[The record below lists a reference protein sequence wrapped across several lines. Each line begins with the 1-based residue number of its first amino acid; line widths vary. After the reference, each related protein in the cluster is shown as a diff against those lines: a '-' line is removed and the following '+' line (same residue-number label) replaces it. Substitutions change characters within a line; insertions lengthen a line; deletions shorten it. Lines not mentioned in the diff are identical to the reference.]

1 MEQFPILAVGDFMLI
16 SLRED
21 MSDTQVMN
29 LQDELSKQVTLI
41 RPKGVL
47 IDISSLEIVDNFL
60 GRMLSD
66 IAKIV
71 RILGAEVVIVGMQ
84 PTVAMTT
91 VELGKTLGSVL
102 TALNVNSGMGMLRM
116 KTMSSTSLA
125 AASGRS

>member
-1 MEQFPILAVGDFMLI
+1 MEQFPVLAVGDFMLI

-47 IDISSLEIVDNFL
+47 IDISSLEIVDSFL
-60 GRMLSD
+60 GRTLSD

-71 RILGAEVVIVGMQ
+71 RVLGAEVVIVGMQ
-84 PTVAMTT
+84 ATVAMTT
-91 VELGKTLGSVL
+91 VELGITLGSVL

-116 KTMSSTSLA
+116 KTMSATSLA

>member
-47 IDISSLEIVDNFL
+47 IDISSLEIVDSFL

-91 VELGKTLGSVL
+91 VELGITLGSVL

>member
-1 MEQFPILAVGDFMLI
+1 MEQFPVLAVGDFMLI
-16 SLRED
+16 SLRVD

-47 IDISSLEIVDNFL
+47 IDISSLEIVDSFL

>member
-1 MEQFPILAVGDFMLI
+1 MEQFPVLAVGDFMLI
-16 SLRED
+16 SLRVD

-47 IDISSLEIVDNFL
+47 IDISSLEIVDSFL
-60 GRMLSD
+60 GRTLSD

-71 RILGAEVVIVGMQ
+71 RVLGAEVVIVGMQ
-84 PTVAMTT
+84 ATVAMTT
-91 VELGKTLGSVL
+91 VELGITLGSVL

-116 KTMSSTSLA
+116 KTMSATSLA

>member
-16 SLRED
+16 SVRED
-21 MSDTQVMN
+21 MSDTQVMS
-29 LQDELSKQVTLI
+29 LQDELSKQVILI

-47 IDISSLEIVDNFL
+47 LDISCLEIVDSFL
-60 GRMLSD
+60 GRTLSD

-71 RILGAEVVIVGMQ
+71 RMLGAEVVVVGMQ

-91 VELGKTLGSVL
+91 VELGLTLGSVL
-102 TALNVNSGMGMLRM
+102 TALNVNSGMEMLRR

-125 AASGRS
+125 ATSGRP

>member
-16 SLRED
+16 SLRVD

>member
-16 SLRED
+16 SVRED
-21 MSDTQVMN
+21 MSDTQVMS
-29 LQDELSKQVTLI
+29 LQDELSRQVILI

-47 IDISSLEIVDNFL
+47 LDISCLEIVDSFL
-60 GRMLSD
+60 GRTLSD

-71 RILGAEVVIVGMQ
+71 RMLGAEVVVVGMQ

-91 VELGKTLGSVL
+91 VELGLTLGSVL
-102 TALNVNSGMGMLRM
+102 TALNVNSGMEMLRR

-125 AASGRS
+125 ATSGRP

>member
-16 SLRED
+16 SVRED
-21 MSDTQVMN
+21 MSDTQVMS
-29 LQDELSKQVTLI
+29 LQDELSKQVILI

-47 IDISSLEIVDNFL
+47 LDISSLEIVDSFL
-60 GRMLSD
+60 GRTLSD

-71 RILGAEVVIVGMQ
+71 RMLGAEVVVVGMQ

-91 VELGKTLGSVL
+91 VELGLTLGSVL
-102 TALNVNSGMGMLRM
+102 TALNVNSGMKMLRM

-125 AASGRS
+125 AASGRP

>member
-1 MEQFPILAVGDFMLI
+1 MEQFPVLAVGDFMLI
-16 SLRED
+16 SLRVD

-47 IDISSLEIVDNFL
+47 IDISSLEIVDSFL
-60 GRMLSD
+60 GRTLSD

-71 RILGAEVVIVGMQ
+71 RVLGAEVVIVGMQ
-84 PTVAMTT
+84 ATVAMTT
-91 VELGKTLGSVL
+91 VELGITLGSVL

>member
-16 SLRED
+16 SLRKD

-47 IDISSLEIVDNFL
+47 IDISSLEIVDSFL

-91 VELGKTLGSVL
+91 VELGKTLGGVL

-116 KTMSSTSLA
+116 KTMSATSLA

>member
-16 SLRED
+16 SVRQD
-21 MSDTQVMN
+21 MSDTQVMS
-29 LQDELSKQVTLI
+29 LQDELSRQVILI

-47 IDISSLEIVDNFL
+47 LDISSLEIVDSFL
-60 GRMLSD
+60 GRTLSD

-71 RILGAEVVIVGMQ
+71 RMLGAEVVVVGMQ

-91 VELGKTLGSVL
+91 VELGLTLGSVL
-102 TALNVNSGMGMLRM
+102 TALNVNSGMKMLRM

-125 AASGRS
+125 AASGRP

>member
-47 IDISSLEIVDNFL
+47 IDISSLEIVDSFL

-91 VELGKTLGSVL
+91 VELGITLGSVL
-102 TALNVNSGMGMLRM
+102 TARNVNSGMGMMRM
-116 KTMSSTSLA
+116 KIMSSTSLA

>member
-47 IDISSLEIVDNFL
+47 IDISSLEIVDSFL

-116 KTMSSTSLA
+116 KTMSATSLA

>member
-1 MEQFPILAVGDFMLI
+1 MEQIPTLAVGDFMLI

-29 LQDELSKQVTLI
+29 LQDELAKQVILI

-47 IDISSLEIVDNFL
+47 LDISCLEMVDSFL
-60 GRMLSD
+60 GRTLSD

-71 RILGAEVVIVGMQ
+71 QILGAEVVVVGMQ
-84 PTVAMTT
+84 PTVAITT
-91 VELGKTLGSVL
+91 VELGIKLGGVL
-102 TALNVNSGMGMLRM
+102 TALNVNSGMEMLRM

>member
-1 MEQFPILAVGDFMLI
+1 MEQFPVLAVGDFMLI
-16 SLRED
+16 SLRVD

-47 IDISSLEIVDNFL
+47 IDISSLEIVDSFL
-60 GRMLSD
+60 GRTLSD

-71 RILGAEVVIVGMQ
+71 RVLGAEVVVVGMQ

>member
-47 IDISSLEIVDNFL
+47 IDISSLEIVDSFL

-91 VELGKTLGSVL
+91 VELGKTLGGVL

-116 KTMSSTSLA
+116 KTMSATSLA

>member
-1 MEQFPILAVGDFMLI
+1 MEQFPVLAVGDFMLI

-47 IDISSLEIVDNFL
+47 IDISSLEIVDSFL

-91 VELGKTLGSVL
+91 VELGKTLGGVL

>member
-1 MEQFPILAVGDFMLI
+1 MEQFPVLAVGDFMMI

-47 IDISSLEIVDNFL
+47 IDISSLEIVDSFL
-60 GRMLSD
+60 GRTLSD

-71 RILGAEVVIVGMQ
+71 RVLGAEVVIVGMQ
-84 PTVAMTT
+84 ATVAMTT
-91 VELGKTLGSVL
+91 VELGITLGSVL

-116 KTMSSTSLA
+116 KTMSATSLA

>member
-47 IDISSLEIVDNFL
+47 IDISSLEIVDSFL
-60 GRMLSD
+60 GRTLSD

-71 RILGAEVVIVGMQ
+71 RVLGAEVVIVGMQ
-84 PTVAMTT
+84 ATVAMTT
-91 VELGKTLGSVL
+91 VELGITLGSVL

-116 KTMSSTSLA
+116 KTMSATSLA

>member
-16 SLRED
+16 SLRVD

-47 IDISSLEIVDNFL
+47 IDISSLEIVDSFL
-60 GRMLSD
+60 GRTLSD

-71 RILGAEVVIVGMQ
+71 RVLGAEVVIVGMQ
-84 PTVAMTT
+84 ATVAMTT

-116 KTMSSTSLA
+116 KTMSATSLA

>member
-47 IDISSLEIVDNFL
+47 IDISSLEIVDSFL

>member
-16 SLRED
+16 SVRED
-21 MSDTQVMN
+21 MSDTQVMS
-29 LQDELSKQVTLI
+29 LQDELSKQVILI

-47 IDISSLEIVDNFL
+47 LDISSLEIVDSFL
-60 GRMLSD
+60 GRTLSD

-71 RILGAEVVIVGMQ
+71 RMLGAEVVVVGMQ

-91 VELGKTLGSVL
+91 VELGLTLGSVL
-102 TALNVNSGMGMLRM
+102 TALNVNSGMKMLRM

-125 AASGRS
+125 ATSGRP

>member
-1 MEQFPILAVGDFMLI
+1 MEQFPVLAVGDFMMI